1 MRQTSL
7 RILWCAIGLALWGQP
22 AAASMLEKTG
32 TSNGLTVTYKVVLP
46 TQYDPTRAYPTILM
60 FGGGPQTLQV
70 ATNALDTDW
79 RGEAERRGYIV
90 ISPAAPNGRLFF
102 EDGDKI
108 FPAFVDAMLRDYKV
122 RDGKMIVAGFSNGGL
137 SAFHIAALYPRYFT
151 TVVGYPGLLDGPEAA
166 RLAVLKPMCV
176 FMHVGDQD
184 LSWMSAMLRQSDVMK
199 KQGYKIQIAVERNQ
213 SHRLREQELNLS
225 KRLYDE
231 IERCK

>member
-1 MRQTSL
+1 
-7 RILWCAIGLALWGQP
+7 
-22 AAASMLEKTG
+22 MLP
-32 TSNGLTVTYKVVLP
+32 N
-46 TQYDPTRAYPTILM
+46 QYDPTRAYPTILM
-60 FGGGPQTLQV
+60 FGGGPQTLQI

-90 ISPAAPNGRLFF
+90 I
-102 EDGDKI
+102 
-108 FPAFVDAMLRDYKV
+108 KV

-213 SHRLREQELNLS
+213 SHRLREQELTLS